1 MQETRGFYPGEY
13 RREKRDALVSV
24 IIPVYN
30 KVNYIRETLD
40 SVLMQTYQNF
50 EIILVDD
57 GSTDGSF
64 EILKTYFA
72 KYPEKIILVHQEN
85 QGVSVANNVGIQAA
99 KGEYIQFLDADDL
112 LSPEKIE
119 NQVRL
124 LEVKPT
130 SFIASCEWV
139 MFQDNPNNYTKMPYG
154 VFQNFEK
161 GIDLLLQFWNHQEM
175 MAVSS
180 FLTHKSLVE
189 MTGEWN
195 ESLKINQDGEF
206 FCRVLIHS
214 NGILFESNGKVFYR
228 RPTETNVSQ
237 QKSEMAFQSLLDSYK
252 CYEREVLRIHDS
264 KLVRIAL
271 KKVYQKFIYD
281 AFPKYPKLIKE
292 AHSKIK
298 SLGIKESTY
307 IGGPKFRT
315 ISKLIGFN
323 FALRLKKFM
332 Q

>member
-1 MQETRGFYPGEY
+1 MQESRA
-13 RREKRDALVSV
+13 KKQDLLVSI

-30 KVNYIRETLD
+30 KVAYLRETLD
-40 SVLMQTYQNF
+40 SALRQTYENI
-50 EIILVDD
+50 EIVLVDD
-57 GSTDGSF
+57 GSSDGSF
-64 EILKTYFA
+64 EILKEYFE
-72 KYPEKIILVHQEN
+72 KYPERIILIDQEN
-85 QGVSVANNVGIQAA
+85 QGVSVATNVGIQAA

-112 LSPEKIE
+112 LSSDKIE
-119 NQVRL
+119 NQIRL
-124 LEVKPT
+124 LEGKPT
-130 SFIASCEWV
+130 FFMASCEWV
-139 MFQDNPNNYTKMPYG
+139 MFQENPNSYTKIPYG
-154 VFQNFEK
+154 VFQSFDK
-161 GIDLLLQFWNHQEM
+161 GIDLLLKFWSHQEM

-189 MTGEWN
+189 KAGAWN

-206 FCRVLIHS
+206 FCRILTHCD
-214 NGILFESNGKVFYR
+214 GILFEPNGKVFYR

-252 CYEREVLRIHDS
+252 CYEMEVLRIHDS
-264 KLVRIAL
+264 KHVRIAL

-281 AFPKYPKLIKE
+281 AFPKYPELIKE
-292 AHSKIK
+292 AQSKIK
-298 SLGIKESTY
+298 SLGVKESTY